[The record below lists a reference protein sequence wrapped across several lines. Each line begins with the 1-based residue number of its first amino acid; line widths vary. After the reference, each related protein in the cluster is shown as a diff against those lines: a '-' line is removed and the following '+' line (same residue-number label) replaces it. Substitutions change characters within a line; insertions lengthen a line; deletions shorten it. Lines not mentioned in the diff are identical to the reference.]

1 MDLDTDFENDQFF
14 TSSPQKNAVIPHINN
29 THTTLNNIPTILP
42 TAFQSS
48 TSNKTTINTNTHTS
62 NKSSKY
68 SHKDGNPL
76 LSLKGKMDQRIDDL
90 FHPMEQYN
98 IENRKTIERN
108 PKTVSRLKNSRH
120 HSHHIHHT
128 NHRQQNSNN
137 NNSLIDSDESSNSI
151 KISRNQ
157 IMNMLNNRQ
166 SKKEIKL
173 LKQRG
178 GINTMQNFVFSQEN
192 KNRLIELQK
201 QANENSVFDINKLLG
216 EIDNAYDADYDDD
229 YESFNEYHSANS
241 SHHTINLDNSHKNTD
256 INNNN
261 IEENSADSN
270 SIPFTSSP
278 SFSASSEAYYTHDSS
293 RKSLNK
299 KLPSEMDVDPYSNTT
314 ISNNENRYNDNT
326 KTNNTTNNNN
336 TNNNYEEIQFINEET
351 IEQRQLEEM
360 LRLEQLELEELTAN
374 LSLV

>member
-14 TSSPQKNAVIPHINN
+14 TSSPQKSGVIPHINN
-29 THTTLNNIPTILP
+29 INNTHSTLNNIPSISP
-42 TAFQSS
+42 PAFQS
-48 TSNKTTINTNTHTS
+48 TSSNTSITTNTAIT
-62 NKSSKY
+62 NKSLKCSY
-68 SHKDGNPL
+68 NDGNPL
-76 LSLKGKMDQRIDDL
+76 LSLKGRMDQRIDDL
-90 FHPMEQYN
+90 FHPMEAYN

-108 PKTVSRLKNSRH
+108 PKTVSRLKSSRH
-120 HSHHIHHT
+120 HGHHIHHT
-128 NHRQQNSNN
+128 NHRQYQNHNDTTNNSNN
-137 NNSLIDSDESSNSI
+137 NSLVDSDESSNSI

-166 SKKEIKL
+166 SKKEIKV

-178 GINTMQNFVFSQEN
+178 GIHTMQNFVFSQEN
-192 KNRLIELQK
+192 KNRLIELQE

-241 SHHTINLDNSHKNTD
+241 SHHTINLGNSHKNTA

-261 IEENSADSN
+261 NNEEFSPDSN
-270 SIPFTSSP
+270 SLRISSSTSSA
-278 SFSASSEAYYTHDSS
+278 ASSSSPYYAPKSS

-299 KLPSEMDVDPYSNTT
+299 NLLPSEMDVDPYSNTT
-314 ISNNENRYNDNT
+314 ISNND
-326 KTNNTTNNNN
+326 NN
-336 TNNNYEEIQFINEET
+336 TNNYEETQFISEEN